1 MLFVYIALG
10 AFIVG
15 GAVTFVYFFVR
26 DKWFAST
33 ARSEAKRIIEEW
45 IREYNTDRLHQ
56 ELGYLSLLSITEK
69 N

>member
-1 MLFVYIALG
+1 MKEECIWPHSFSS
-10 AFIVG
+10 F
-15 GAVTFVYFFVR
+15 
-26 DKWFAST
+26 
-33 ARSEAKRIIEEW
+33 SEAKRIIEEW